1 MRSFYYAF
9 RGLLILFRSQK
20 NARIHLFFFLLAICY
35 GFLFKINAIE
45 WSIILLC
52 SGLVIAAEAV
62 NTSIE
67 RLADSVHPEH
77 HAGIGESKDIAASAV
92 LITAIA
98 ALILG
103 LIIFIPK
110 IFSWTSPN

>member
-20 NARIHLFFFLLAICY
+20 NARIHLFFFLLAICC
-35 GFLFKINAIE
+35 GFLFKITAIE

-52 SGLVIAAEAV
+52 SSLVIAAEAV
-62 NTSIE
+62 NTALE
-67 RLADSVHPEH
+67 RLADSVHPDH
-77 HAGIGESKDIAASAV
+77 HVGIGESKDIAASAV

-98 ALILG
+98 ALSVG
-103 LIIFIPK
+103 LIIFVPK
-110 IFSWTSPN
+110 LISWTVPN

>member
-9 RGLLILFRSQK
+9 RGLLLLFRSQK
-20 NARIHLFFFLLAICY
+20 NARIHLFFFFLAICS
-35 GFLFKINAIE
+35 GFIFKSTALE
-45 WSIILLC
+45 WSLILIC
-52 SGLVIAAEAV
+52 SGL
-62 NTSIE
+62 
-67 RLADSVHPEH
+67 DH

-98 ALILG
+98 AFSVG

-110 IFSWTSPN
+110 LVSWTIPN

>member
-1 MRSFYYAF
+1 
-9 RGLLILFRSQK
+9 
-20 NARIHLFFFLLAICY
+20 
-35 GFLFKINAIE
+35 
-45 WSIILLC
+45 
-52 SGLVIAAEAV
+52 
-62 NTSIE
+62 
-67 RLADSVHPEH
+67 
-77 HAGIGESKDIAASAV
+77 GESKDIAASAV